1 MKPSIIKH
9 LKIITTAF
17 FYWYSPASHSNTV
30 ASALIFRNVHIEKVL
45 DGGSF
50 VAITPDKATREVL
63 ISGLRA
69 PKGNQHYAAQSVEKL
84 KITLSKFPPTLVCN
98 TTDNKLRSIC
108 RVYAGNLDVALE
120 QIRNGAARWDHK
132 NALNQD
138 LEEREAYR
146 ESERVARTAGIGLW
160 AKAEPQHAKIN
171 KDFRIKRSK
180 KSPNKR

>member
-9 LKIITTAF
+9 LKIIISAF

-30 ASALIFRNVHIEKVL
+30 ASAPIFQNVHVEKVL

-50 VAITPDKATREVL
+50 VAITADKATREVV
-63 ISGLRA
+63 ISGLSV

-84 KITLSKFPPTLVCN
+84 KITLSKFPPMLVCN
-98 TTDNKLRSIC
+98 TSDNKHRSVC

-160 AKAEPQHAKIN
+160 AKSEPQYTKVN
-171 KDFRIKRSK
+171 KDSRKKRSNK
-180 KSPNKR
+180 LLNKR